1 MKMVFHSADRRG
13 HVNFGWLDSH
23 HSFSF
28 GHYHDPEKMHFGML
42 RVLNDDVIEG
52 GSGFGAHP
60 HDNMEIVS
68 IPLYGA
74 LEHKDSTG
82 TSKVI
87 HEGDVQIMSAGSGI
101 KHSEQNHFK
110 DKETSFLQVWVLP
123 KERNI
128 TPRYDQKTFD
138 TMERVNAWQTVV
150 APDDDQAVWINQD
163 AWFTLGKFDS
173 GFITSYKVKK
183 EGNGVYAFVIDGNVT
198 INDQSLFKRDALG
211 IWDIALLEIQANTNA
226 ELLLIEVPML
236 AGGKE

>member
-1 MKMVFHSADRRG
+1 MKTIFHAADRRG

-42 RVLNDDVIEG
+42 RVLNDDIIEG

-87 HEGDVQIMSAGSGI
+87 NEGDVQIMSAGSGL
-101 KHSEQNHFK
+101 KHSEYNHYK
-110 DKETSFLQVWVLP
+110 DKETNFLQVWVFP

-128 TPRYDQKTFD
+128 TPRYEQKTFD
-138 TMERVNAWQTVV
+138 VADRNNRFQTVV
-150 APDDDQAVWINQD
+150 APDDDSAIWINQD
-163 AWFTLGKFDS
+163 AYFSLGKLDS
-173 GFITSYKVKK
+173 GTTTSYTVKQA
-183 EGNGVYAFVIDGNVT
+183 GNGVYAFVIDGNVT
-198 INDQSLFKRDALG
+198 IGGQSLFKRDALG
-211 IWDIALLEIQANTNA
+211 VWDTGSIDIEANTNA
-226 ELLLIEVPML
+226 EVLLIEVPMN
-236 AGGKE
+236 ADEA